1 MADAE
6 AKNDLEFMA
15 QAIELGRKGIYSTRP
30 NPAVGCVIVKDGRV
44 IASGWHRK
52 AGQPHAEIEALK
64 NASESVEG
72 ATVYVTLEPCSHMG
86 KTPPCADALV
96 VAKVARVV
104 VAMQDPNP
112 LVAGQGIERLR
123 QAGIKV
129 DVGLLESDARQLNQ
143 GFIRAMSQGLPYVR
157 LKVAASL
164 DGRTAMKNGESQW
177 ITGEEARSQVQLM
190 RARHGAIV
198 TGIGTVL
205 ADDPSLT
212 VRLPKDQL
220 QSLGLTEET
229 CQPIRVV
236 LDAHLSMPLEA
247 KMLSLDGRTILM
259 TSKESAQENPD
270 LVEKLYQA
278 GAEVVAVAAEEERLD
293 IESVLR
299 YLHEEEQIRD
309 VMVEAGSIVAGAFV
323 QSGLVNEIHA
333 FFAPILMGD
342 QAKPMFSLLNMHH
355 MADKV
360 SLDFQS
366 VTMVGQDVYAIL
378 KPSGLPQG

>member
-1 MADAE
+1 MTVEDVNTDQA
-6 AKNDLEFMA
+6 FMA
-15 QAIELGRKGIYSTRP
+15 QAIELAGKGIYSTRP

-44 IASGWHRK
+44 IATGWHRK
-52 AGQPHAEIEALK
+52 AGQPHAEIEALSH
-64 NASESVEG
+64 ASESVEG
-72 ATVYVTLEPCSHMG
+72 ATAYVTLEPCSHTG
-86 KTPPCADALV
+86 KTPPCADALIA
-96 VAKVARVV
+96 AKVARVV

-112 LVAGQGIERLR
+112 LVGGNGIERLR
-123 QAGIKV
+123 QAGISV
-129 DVGLLESDARQLNQ
+129 EVGLLEEDAHQLNQ

-157 LKVAASL
+157 LKIAASL

-177 ITGEEARSQVQLM
+177 ITGEVAREQVQLM

-205 ADDPSLT
+205 ADNPSLN
-212 VRLPKDQL
+212 VRLPKERL
-220 QSLGLTEET
+220 ASLGLSQET
-229 CQPIRVV
+229 DQPIRVV
-236 LDAHLSMPLEA
+236 LDAHLSMPLDA
-247 KMLSLDGRTILM
+247 KMLGLDGRTILM
-259 TSKESAQENPD
+259 TSKESARENPD

-323 QSGLVNEIHA
+323 QSGFVNEIHA
-333 FFAPILMGD
+333 FIAPVLMGD
-342 QAKPMFSLLNMHH
+342 KAKPMFSLLNLDC

-360 SLDFQS
+360 SLSFQS
-366 VTMVGQDVYAIL
+366 VTMVGQDVHAIL
-378 KPSGLPQG
+378 KPSLLSEG